1 MALNNVYLLKT
12 SKFITPAN
20 ISTLNS
26 TLVYLTAFS
35 IFSHEYLINMSNLTG
50 LKLNSWII
58 AFDNSRTAWLDYPS
72 YKDQFR
78 NLDKIFKNTSKS
90 TVEQINI
97 ERNCREVGPWKKGI
111 IYCNM
116 CIFVAICLRALPD
129 PHEEGLEKV
138 TDLLNW
144 GIRGQSFG
152 LAEWLEIKGWRNTRE
167 EETAGESN
175 LKTTNITLLTI
186 E

>member
-12 SKFITPAN
+12 SKFITPAH

-35 IFSHEYLINMSNLTG
+35 ILSHEYLINMSNLTG

-72 YKDQFR
+72 YKYQFR

-90 TVEQINI
+90 IVEQINI
-97 ERNCREVGPWKKGI
+97 ERNCREVGP
-111 IYCNM
+111 
-116 CIFVAICLRALPD
+116 
-129 PHEEGLEKV
+129 
-138 TDLLNW
+138 
-144 GIRGQSFG
+144 
-152 LAEWLEIKGWRNTRE
+152 
-167 EETAGESN
+167 
-175 LKTTNITLLTI
+175 
-186 E
+186 